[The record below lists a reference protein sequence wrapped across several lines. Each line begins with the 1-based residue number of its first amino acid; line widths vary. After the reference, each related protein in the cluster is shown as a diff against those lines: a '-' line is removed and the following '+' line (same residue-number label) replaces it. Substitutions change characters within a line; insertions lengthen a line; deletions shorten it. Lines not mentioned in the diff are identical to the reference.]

1 MSSQGA
7 DAPQVSQAFQLA
19 ARAIMS
25 GGEGETPVVGRPR
38 EGVIKGL
45 ELLNGELHRREDARW
60 YDMTIVASTPR
71 VWGSIVTGRCSNP
84 R

>member
-7 DAPQVSQAFQLA
+7 DAPQSQAFQLA
-19 ARAIMS
+19 ARAIIS

-45 ELLNGELHRREDARW
+45 ELLNGELHRREDAF
-60 YDMTIVASTPR
+60 VS
-71 VWGSIVTGRCSNP
+71 V
-84 R
+84 